1 MKKTSILY
9 PFVAIALCAF
19 TFGCQSEKTSESVID
34 LEATAREPKPFTQSD
49 LPGTVSFIPLET
61 TDSSLIGMGAN
72 IQVSANRILVSSTN
86 QPLLVFDKKTGRY
99 LNQIGQKGEGP
110 EGYANDGFGNLFY
123 WLDQQ
128 QEVVYLLGIN
138 GHSLLRYDLSGRF
151 LGKTTLPE
159 GTPESPNL
167 YSSYLFISNDTI
179 IAHNKYISE
188 DSIPSLICFS
198 GTNGTVYWTV
208 PAQTPLLPSFSEIEE
223 SYYLYGGFLPYGG
236 NLSTFNFRDRKTYS
250 FSTEAPTVWQ
260 NEGQTYFK
268 EAFRDTIFRIQPDGT
283 LTFHQEL
290 HLGARSWPFDRR
302 TDADMPADWI
312 TIDYILESPRL
323 LYIHWHTGFYQ
334 PADRRKS
341 FCTLYDKQTGTLRT
355 NKGEQINDEAQNLP
369 PIAFQKKSTRGEWVG
384 LLNAPDIVEWK
395 AKHPQ
400 AQYPESLSNIGE
412 EDNPV
417 VVLLGI

>member
-1 MKKTSILY
+1 M
-9 PFVAIALCAF
+9 AF
-19 TFGCQSEKTSESVID
+19 LHLSVFQEQTGQS
-34 LEATAREPKPFTQSD
+34 
-49 LPGTVSFIPLET
+49 
-61 TDSSLIGMGAN
+61 
-72 IQVSANRILVSSTN
+72 
-86 QPLLVFDKKTGRY
+86 
-99 LNQIGQKGEGP
+99 IGQ
-110 EGYANDGFGNLFY
+110 
-123 WLDQQ
+123 
-128 QEVVYLLGIN
+128 
-138 GHSLLRYDLSGRF
+138 F
-151 LGKTTLPE
+151 L
-159 GTPESPNL
+159 
-167 YSSYLFISNDTI
+167 
-179 IAHNKYISE
+179 HN
-188 DSIPSLICFS
+188 P
-198 GTNGTVYWTV
+198 
-208 PAQTPLLPSFSEIEE
+208 PLLPSFSEIED

-283 LTFHQEL
+283 LAFHQEL

-302 TDADMPADWI
+302 TDADMPADRI

-417 VVLLGI
+417 VVLLDI